1 MKLKKRKNKTL
12 LIALIAV
19 AIIMLS
25 LVAGLIIHST
35 SSSNSQEEHE
45 PYEIKDVVLSANPSK
60 YSYYVGENFDPTG
73 VRIQVL
79 TYDYDLSYFVDHTKL
94 SFSGFDSSKVNDN
107 VTITVSYKGFS
118 TSFNVKV
125 VPEPDP
131 TPHIA
136 NIEIVGFKTEYTLQE
151 WLDGVR
157 VLGSKLKLNYDDG
170 NVVEKNIQYSMIYGY
185 TQEVSAPCTVEI
197 TIKYN
202 DNGELHE
209 LPVTITITE

>member
-1 MKLKKRKNKTL
+1 MKLNASKKKKNIVIL
-12 LIALIAV
+12 CIAV
-19 AIIMLS
+19 AISIIAAAVGVALVVNQNNYTEPNGTDITKIMI
-25 LVAGLIIHST
+25 AT
-35 SSSNSQEEHE
+35 
-45 PYEIKDVVLSANPSK
+45 NPNK
-60 YSYYVGENFDPTG
+60 TIYYVGESFDPLG
-73 VRIQVL
+73 ASIQVL
-79 TYDYDLSYFVDHTKL
+79 TYNMDYTYFVDHTKL
-94 SFSGFDSSKVNDN
+94 SFSGFDSSEVNDN

>member
-1 MKLKKRKNKTL
+1 MKLHASKKKRKIVIL
-12 LIALIAV
+12 CVV
-19 AIIMLS
+19 ATI
-25 LVAGLIIHST
+25 LIIAAAVGAVLVINQ
-35 SSSNSQEEHE
+35 NSYTE
-45 PYEIKDVVLSANPSK
+45 PNGTDITKIMIATNPSK
-60 YSYYVGENFDPTG
+60 TIYYVGESFDPSGTS
-73 VRIQVL
+73 IQVL
-79 TYDYDLSYFVDHTKL
+79 TYNMDYTRFVDHTKL
-94 SFSGFDSSKVNDN
+94 SFSGFDSSEVNDN

-170 NVVEKNIQYSMIYGY
+170 SVVEKNIQYSMIYGY

-202 DNGELHE
+202 DEGDLHE